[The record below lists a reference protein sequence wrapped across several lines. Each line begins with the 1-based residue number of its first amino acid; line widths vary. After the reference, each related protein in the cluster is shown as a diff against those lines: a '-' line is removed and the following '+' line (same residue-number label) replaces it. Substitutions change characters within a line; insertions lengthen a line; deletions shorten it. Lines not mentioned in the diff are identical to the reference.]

1 MECTKMYAGFLRE
14 EDIVDPA
21 VMNEY
26 KNGDFHKM
34 YVVSIDRI
42 LVKN

>member
-1 MECTKMYAGFLRE
+1 MYAGPILE
-14 EDIVDPA
+14 ENIVDPA
-21 VMNEY
+21 IMNEY